1 MYKPLAGALVL
12 VLTIGTAAEAG
23 TKTPPRPATATG
35 VETKNTGP
43 TIPSSVVEKKVHKLT
58 DQVHWLSSL
67 EEAKSLAQEQH
78 KPIFW
83 LHALGDLDGV
93 C

>member
-1 MYKPLAGALVL
+1 MKYRVLTGALLLSLTVVPWAQAGDKIARVL
-12 VLTIGTAAEAG
+12 GN
-23 TKTPPRPATATG
+23 G
-35 VETKNTGP
+35 VETKNVGP
-43 TIPSSVVEKKVHKLT
+43 TIPSAVVEKKVTKLT
-58 DQVHWLSSL
+58 EAVHWCSSL
-67 EEAKSLAQEQH
+67 EEAKQTAQKQN

>member
-1 MYKPLAGALVL
+1 MKYRVLIGALLLPLMV
-12 VLTIGTAAEAG
+12 APWMEAG
-23 TKTPPRPATATG
+23 DKAARSLGGG
-35 VETKNTGP
+35 VETKNVGP
-43 TIPSSVVEKKVHKLT
+43 TIPSAVVEKKITKLT
-58 DQVHWLSSL
+58 EAVTWHSSL
-67 EEAKSLAQEQH
+67 DEAKQVAQEQH